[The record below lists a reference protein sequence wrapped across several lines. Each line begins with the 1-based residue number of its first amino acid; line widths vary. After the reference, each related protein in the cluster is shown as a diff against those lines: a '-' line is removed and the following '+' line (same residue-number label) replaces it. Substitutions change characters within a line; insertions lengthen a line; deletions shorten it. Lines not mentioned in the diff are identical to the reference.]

1 MPLFSKNHPYGL
13 DLIHPSPNFTKAGIM
28 GKYHFSH
35 CKYSED
41 NHKNVMNL
49 AEVTQRVGRWK
60 GQRVDVT
67 VGKDPG
73 VTACGDPEMHLISG
87 AAPFPVRGDRGF

>member
-1 MPLFSKNHPYGL
+1 MPLFSKNHLYRL
-13 DLIHPSPNFTKAGIM
+13 DLIHPSPNFTKAGIW

-49 AEVTQRVGRWK
+49 AEVTQREGR
-60 GQRVDVT
+60 
-67 VGKDPG
+67 
-73 VTACGDPEMHLISG
+73 
-87 AAPFPVRGDRGF
+87 